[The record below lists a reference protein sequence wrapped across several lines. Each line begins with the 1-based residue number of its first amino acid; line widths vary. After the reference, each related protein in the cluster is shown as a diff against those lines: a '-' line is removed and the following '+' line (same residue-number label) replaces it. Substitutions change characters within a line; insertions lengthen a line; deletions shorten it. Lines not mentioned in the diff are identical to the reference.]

1 MKLRFVTVLVALLFA
16 LPAQASEG
24 NGDGL
29 AEQLLWPAFNLV
41 ILIVV
46 LVYFARKPLRDYFAS
61 RRSEIQSELTGAA
74 DQLAGAEATYAK
86 WQRRLIDLETELE
99 GIRAT
104 SRQRAEVERD
114 KILSDARAVAERIRR
129 DASAAVETE
138 LRRARGKLREEAT
151 QLAIELATERLE
163 REITD
168 ADRDRL
174 LDEFIDRIGV
184 TPSLDSAN
192 RGST

>member
-1 MKLRFVTVLVALLFA
+1 MKSRFATAWVALLFA
-16 LPAQASEG
+16 LPAQASEESG
-24 NGDGL
+24 GGL

-41 ILIVV
+41 VLIVV

-74 DQLAGAEATYAK
+74 DQLAEAEATYAK
-86 WQRRLIDLETELE
+86 WQRRLADLEADLE
-99 GIRAT
+99 GIRAA
-104 SRQRAEVERD
+104 SRQRAETERD
-114 KILSDARAVAERIRR
+114 KIVSDARAAAERIRR
-129 DASAAVETE
+129 DASVAVEME
-138 LRRARGKLREEAT
+138 FRRARGKLREEAT

-163 REITD
+163 REVTD

-174 LDEFIDRIGV
+174 LDEFIDRIEV

-192 RGST
+192 QGST